1 MHGWTILTPLG
12 WGMPFLS
19 SLVHSGSRV
28 GGQRERKSQAFESG
42 VPHFPD
48 DFPGTAIGQ
57 VHAEEVGSAEK
68 EKWERT
74 PPAKRV
80 AYAKLGT
87 RSPWQPDW
95 EVVCNIPTKEK
106 EIGESRFVDTQR
118 MDTDAEQSVQTTVSK
133 EPEGVGVW
141 LLRCADTKDIFDDLI
156 GCAGDEACA
165 ETLLRRLNAA
175 RVHRGLEELKTGPE
189 LMYQGALVQVT
200 LTMYQRGNPEDMA
213 CIYFVGQDECKYW
226 RHVLK
231 QAGQHQYQEV
241 RHFSDLAV
249 NC

>member
-1 MHGWTILTPLG
+1 MHGWTVLTPLG

-57 VHAEEVGSAEK
+57 VHAEEVGSAAK
-68 EKWERT
+68 AKWERT

-80 AYAKLGT
+80 SYAKLGT

-95 EVVCNIPTKEK
+95 EVICSIPTKEK
-106 EIGESRFVDTQR
+106 EIGESGFVGTQR
-118 MDTDAEQSVQTTVSK
+118 TGADAEQSVHMTVSK
-133 EPEGVGVW
+133 ELEGVGVW
-141 LLRCADTKDIFDDLI
+141 LLRCADTKDIFGDLVD
-156 GCAGDEACA
+156 CAGDKARA
-165 ETLLRRLNAA
+165 ETLLQRLNAA
-175 RVHRGLEELKTGPE
+175 RVHRGLEELKIGPE
-189 LMYQGALVQVT
+189 LMYRGALVQVT
-200 LTMYQRGNPEDMA
+200 LTMHQRGDPEDMA
-213 CIYFVGQDECKYW
+213 CIYFVGQEECKYW

-231 QAGQHQYQEV
+231 KAGQDQYQQV
-241 RHFSDLAV
+241 
-249 NC
+249 